1 MILLIHTERTKNN
14 AAVRTAINRRL
25 SPERLTVFNAV
36 RVRKNQR
43 KIELMEVLVMAKC
56 KEFVYSKCR
65 DIYDRITATAENH
78 ITIDKVY
85 EDKQNGFKWLLNAR
99 GYLHIYRIEPC
110 KADGIICYILQ
121 HYRLKADGNLADAG
135 YNLFLTYAEA
145 KKVYDDFE

>member
-1 MILLIHTERTKNN
+1 
-14 AAVRTAINRRL
+14 
-25 SPERLTVFNAV
+25 
-36 RVRKNQR
+36 
-43 KIELMEVLVMAKC
+43 MAKC

-65 DIYDRITATAENH
+65 DTYDRITATAENH

-110 KADGIICYILQ
+110 KADGS
-121 HYRLKADGNLADAG
+121 LADAG

>member
-1 MILLIHTERTKNN
+1 
-14 AAVRTAINRRL
+14 
-25 SPERLTVFNAV
+25 
-36 RVRKNQR
+36 
-43 KIELMEVLVMAKC
+43 MAKC

-99 GYLHIYRIEPC
+99 GYLHISRIEPC
-110 KADGIICYILQ
+110 KADGKICYILQ

>member
-1 MILLIHTERTKNN
+1 
-14 AAVRTAINRRL
+14 
-25 SPERLTVFNAV
+25 
-36 RVRKNQR
+36 
-43 KIELMEVLVMAKC
+43 MEVLAMAKC

-65 DIYDRITATAENH
+65 DTYDRITATAENH